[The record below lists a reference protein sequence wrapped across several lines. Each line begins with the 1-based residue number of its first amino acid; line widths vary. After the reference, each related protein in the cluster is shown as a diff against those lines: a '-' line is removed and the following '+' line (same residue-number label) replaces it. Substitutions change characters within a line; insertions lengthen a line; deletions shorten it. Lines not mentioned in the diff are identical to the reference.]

1 MVEPI
6 TKYIILG
13 ATGSIG
19 TQALDII
26 RYNKYELVA
35 FSYGYN
41 TKVALQIIEEFKP
54 QYVSTQDVE
63 GAKLI
68 KSMYPNVTVYTKDE
82 GNNLIASLYPK
93 ESVVINALVGS
104 SGLMPTSVAIKTGH
118 DILLA
123 NKETLVIG
131 GEIIKK
137 LANENNVRLVPID
150 SEHSAIYQLLKGQ
163 THKEINKIILTASG
177 GPFRTYNK
185 EQLKNV
191 TVEDALNHPN
201 WKMGSK
207 ITIDSATLMNKGFE
221 VIEAYHLFDLN
232 VEQIET
238 IIHPESIVHSMVEFK
253 DYSIFAQMGPSDMH
267 LAINYAINSPEHE
280 ECDIL
285 KPLDLSSVGSLH
297 FEKLDMEKHQL
308 VKMAYNAIRKGGF
321 YPTVLN
327 ATNEVCVELF
337 LNKQISFIDIEEIII
352 NEMNLFDSCQYEL
365 DFTIENI
372 LKLDQEIKN
381 KIKKMYSCK

>member
-1 MVEPI
+1 MVEAP
-6 TKYIILG
+6 KFIILG

-26 RYNKYELVA
+26 RSNNYQLVA

-41 TKVALQIIEEFKP
+41 TNVALKIIEEFKP
-54 QYVSTQDVE
+54 LYVSTQDEE

-68 KSMYPNVTVYTKDE
+68 QTKYPNIVIYTKEE
-82 GNNLIASLYPK
+82 GNNKIASLYPNDAI
-93 ESVVINALVGS
+93 VINALVGS
-104 SGLMPTSVAIKTGH
+104 AGLKPTSVAIETGH
-118 DILLA
+118 NVLLA

-137 LANENNVRLVPID
+137 LVKENNVSLIPID
-150 SEHSAIYQLLKGQ
+150 SEHSAIYQLLKGHNNQ
-163 THKEINKIILTASG
+163 EINKIILTASG

-185 EQLKNV
+185 EDLLNV
-191 TVEDALNHPN
+191 KVADALNHPN

-221 VIEAYHLFDLN
+221 VIEAYHLFGLEVD
-232 VEQIET
+232 QIET
-238 IIHPESIVHSMVEFK
+238 IIHPESIIHSMVEFK

-267 LAINYAINSPEHE
+267 LAINYAINGPEHK

-285 KPLDLSSVGSLH
+285 KPLDLTNVGSLH
-297 FEKLDMEKHQL
+297 FEKLDLEKYQL
-308 VKMAYNAIRKGGF
+308 VKMAYTALKKGGF

-337 LNKQISFIDIEEIII
+337 LNNKISFVDIERIILE
-352 NEMNLFDSCQYEL
+352 EMSLFASKECLLE
-365 DFTIENI
+365 FTIDNI
-372 LKLDQEIKN
+372 LHLDQQIKN
-381 KIKKMYSCK
+381 KIKNKYNS